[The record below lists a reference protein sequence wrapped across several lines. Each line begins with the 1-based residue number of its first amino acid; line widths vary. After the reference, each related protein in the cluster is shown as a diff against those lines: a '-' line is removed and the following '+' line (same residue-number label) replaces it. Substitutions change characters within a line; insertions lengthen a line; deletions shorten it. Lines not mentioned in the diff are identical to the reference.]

1 MGLIGS
7 IQKKINGFRG
17 LFALEKPAGY
27 IQCQRFIAWVCESGL
42 EKVVERLGWFFIH
55 LVNDPRR
62 ESSQTLDP
70 LFTRGVGQQI
80 TVIRLN

>member
-1 MGLIGS
+1 VGLIGS
-7 IQKKINGFRG
+7 VQKKLDGFGG
-17 LFALEKPAGY
+17 LFPLEKPARY

-42 EKVVERLGWFFIH
+42 EKVVERLGWFLIH

-70 LFTRGVGQQI
+70 LFARGVGQQI
-80 TVIRLN
+80 TVIRLD